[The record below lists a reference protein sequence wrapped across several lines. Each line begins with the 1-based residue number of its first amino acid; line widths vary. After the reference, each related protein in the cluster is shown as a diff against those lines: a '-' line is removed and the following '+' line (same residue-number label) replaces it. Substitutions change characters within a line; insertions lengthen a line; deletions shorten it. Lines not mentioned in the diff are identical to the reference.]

1 MDLLQEIKVEK
12 VIIGKQFE
20 ISENYK
26 EFLEIAKKKKIKIDI
41 VEEGT
46 RINIDRFIY
55 FDVLWPSKSQEIQK
69 NSINNNALVCKMNY
83 EKFAM
88 LFTGDIEEE
97 AQKILI
103 SKYKDTNVL
112 KSTILKVRT
121 PWLKNF
127 FKSRIFKSSKTQNCI
142 DWSWRK

>member
-1 MDLLQEIKVEK
+1 MCGGIIYLLQEIKVER

-26 EFLEIAKKKKIKIDI
+26 EFVEIVKKKKIKAQI

-46 RINIDRFIY
+46 RINIDKLLY
-55 FDVLWPSKSQEIQK
+55 FDVLWPNGSQEIQK
-69 NSINNNALVCKMNY
+69 NSINNNALVCKLNY
-83 EKFAM
+83 GKFSM

-97 AQKILI
+97 AEKILV
-103 SKYKDTNVL
+103 SKYKDTNIL

-121 PWLKNF
+121 
-127 FKSRIFKSSKTQNCI
+127 SRV
-142 DWSWRK
+142 

>member
-1 MDLLQEIKVEK
+1 MCGGIIYLLQEIKVER

-26 EFLEIAKKKKIKIDI
+26 EFVEIVKRKKIKVQI

-46 RINIDRFIY
+46 RINIDKSLY
-55 FDVLWPSKSQEIQK
+55 FDVLWPNGSQEIQK
-69 NSINNNALVCKMNY
+69 NSINNNALVCKLNY
-83 EKFAM
+83 GKFSM

-97 AQKILI
+97 AEKILV
-103 SKYKDTNVL
+103 SKYKDTNIL

-121 PWLKNF
+121 
-127 FKSRIFKSSKTQNCI
+127 SRV
-142 DWSWRK
+142 